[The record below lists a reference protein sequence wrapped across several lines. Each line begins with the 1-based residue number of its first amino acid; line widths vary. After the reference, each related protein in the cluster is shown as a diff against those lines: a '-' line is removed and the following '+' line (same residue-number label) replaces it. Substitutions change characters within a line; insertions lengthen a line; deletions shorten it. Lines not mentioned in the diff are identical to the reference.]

1 MSRSSRGRVT
11 APSLREKDIGGEGK
25 RDRQTIFP
33 VGPRLPEEK
42 KKREDGER
50 ERKAVDRLVVISGEP
65 EPTRL
70 TVQSAPQQPWQ
81 PPIYNTQ
88 WPRSMLRPT
97 GWRPEA
103 PRPVNVPGRPG
114 ASTLRRRLERGHAYV
129 RGERHDRGA
138 SVLRESRF
146 ASLVV
151 HFPRLAAL
159 LHVPRRPGVPRYPRH
174 RQHRQAAHQAGADPQ
189 ESHQQTDDT
198 CQRPCHGHQSKV
210 LSLCKWFFS
219 Y

>member
-11 APSLREKDIGGEGK
+11 ASSLREKEIGGEGK
-25 RDRQTIFP
+25 RDRQMVFP

-42 KKREDGER
+42 NGER

-103 PRPVNVPGRPG
+103 PRAVNVPGRPG

-138 SVLRESRF
+138 GVLRESRF